1 MSTTHEK
8 PDPTLD
14 ILFAAWP
21 VIGMGA
27 TYHGYSDSQAHT
39 VVAVSA
45 TGRRVT
51 LRRDKATLLNGAN
64 SGEADAL
71 HFSPGGFCGHTS
83 GTQRWSYA
91 PDPDGATQI
100 ASLTG
105 KGWRVGGLSGAPVTM
120 GARMEH
126 YDFNF

>member
-1 MSTTHEK
+1 MPTTQTTNE
-8 PDPTLD
+8 PP
-14 ILFAAWP
+14 AAAMQTARP
-21 VIGMGA
+21 IVGMGA

-39 VVAVSA
+39 VIAVSPN
-45 TGRRVT
+45 GKRVT

-71 HFSPGGFCGHTS
+71 HFERGGFCGHTS

-91 PDPDGATQI
+91 LDPDGATQI
-100 ASLTG
+100 ASLTAR
-105 KGWRVGGLSGAPVTM
+105 GWKVGGLRGASVTM
-120 GARMEH
+120 GIRSEH